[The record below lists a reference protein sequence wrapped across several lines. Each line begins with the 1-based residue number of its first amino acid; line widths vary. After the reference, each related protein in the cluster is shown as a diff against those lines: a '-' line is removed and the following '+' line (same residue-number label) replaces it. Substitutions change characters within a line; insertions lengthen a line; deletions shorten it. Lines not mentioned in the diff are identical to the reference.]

1 MSFTKNKA
9 KNLSAKYSQK
19 LLDNTKQCSTDV
31 RKTVLKREIQ
41 KTAETTSDLIGNKI
55 KSLMKLQKSSRISP
69 QNSLETAKNE
79 HDK

>member
-1 MSFTKNKA
+1 MSFAKNKA

-19 LLDNTKQCSTDV
+19 RLDNTKQCSTDV

-41 KTAETTSDLIGNKI
+41 KRAETTSDLIGNKI
-55 KSLMKLQKSSRISP
+55 KSLMKLQMSSRISP